1 MLDKDGMELQSLNE
15 VTIMR
20 KLENMSQIEIYINN
34 VLLTVV
40 QGDG

>member
-20 KLENMSQIEIYINN
+20 KLENMS
-34 VLLTVV
+34 
-40 QGDG
+40 

>member
-1 MLDKDGMELQSLNE
+1 MTDKDGMELQSLNE

-20 KLENMSQIEIYINN
+20 KLEHMSQIEIYINN

-40 QGDG
+40 